1 MRTSIGKLKGHD
13 KTINCFKAFMTAFFF
28 VGSTINIQKP
38 PPPAPLTLP
47 ATAPGLVVH
56 FKSMFNDSW

>member
-47 ATAPGLVVH
+47 ATAPAWVATS
-56 FKSMFNDSW
+56 KACSMTGW